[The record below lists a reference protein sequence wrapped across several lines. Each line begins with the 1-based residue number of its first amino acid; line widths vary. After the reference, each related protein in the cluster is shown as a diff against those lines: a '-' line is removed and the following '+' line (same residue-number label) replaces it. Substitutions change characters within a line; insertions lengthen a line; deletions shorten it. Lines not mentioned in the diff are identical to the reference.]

1 MMPPA
6 ILADDLTGALDTAAQ
21 FTGRWGAIAVHLS
34 TTGGG
39 STGGMS
45 TEGRHLPP
53 CAVSSETRDLTS
65 AQAIPRALAAAR
77 SILGG
82 VTFRK
87 IDSLLRGPW
96 AAELA
101 ALHRGGDFDVCILA
115 PAFPA
120 QGRMTRGGWQIVPAG
135 PAIDIAARLQAEGLG
150 TGCAVRIADAES
162 DADLVAL
169 IDHFSPDRPL
179 WCGSAG
185 LARAL
190 AGLPPLRP
198 VLAPAPTLAVLG
210 SDHPVT
216 CGQMQALAR
225 LGPGVLRWLPPGDGA
240 MPDADWKGIT
250 ALGFDLPIGADR
262 VKAAAIIASDLMRL
276 PDRVPKPER
285 LVVTGGATLAALL
298 GALGARRMLC
308 LGELAPGLPLSRI
321 EDGVWPGVEVLSKS
335 GAFGGPETLVQLCVN
350 PGAITVS
357 ERF

>member
-1 MMPPA
+1 MKAPA

-21 FTGRWGAIAVHLS
+21 FTGRWGPIVVHL
-34 TTGGG
+34 GAA
-39 STGGMS
+39 
-45 TEGRHLPP
+45 EGPLVPP
-53 CAVSSETRDLTS
+53 CAVSSETRDLAS
-65 AQAIPRALAAAR
+65 AEAVPRALGAAS

-101 ALHRGGDFDVCILA
+101 ALHRVGSFAVCILA

-120 QGRMTRGGWQIVPAG
+120 QGRLTRGGWQIVPGG
-135 PAIDIAARLQAEGLG
+135 PAIDIAARLETEGLR
-150 TGCAVRIADAES
+150 TGFAVRIADAES

-169 IDHFSPDRPL
+169 VNRFGPEGPL
-179 WCGSAG
+179 WCGAAG

-190 AGLPPLRP
+190 AGTPSLRP
-198 VLAPAPTLAVLG
+198 VLAPAPTMAVLG

-216 CGQMQALAR
+216 RRQMVALAG
-225 LGPGVLRWLPPGDGA
+225 LGSGVLRWLPPGGGE
-240 MPDADWKGIT
+240 MPDGDWKGIT
-250 ALGFDLPIGADR
+250 ALSFDLPVGTDR
-262 VKAAAIIASDLMRL
+262 AKASAIIASDLLRL

-298 GALGARRMLC
+298 VALGARRMLC

-321 EDGVWPGVEVLSKS
+321 EDGVWSGVEVLSKS
-335 GAFGGPETLVQLCVN
+335 GAFGGPDILAQLCGD
-350 PGAITVS
+350 PGAIVAT

>member
-1 MMPPA
+1 MKAPA

-21 FTGRWGAIAVHLS
+21 FTGRWGPIAVHVGVAEWPLV
-34 TTGGG
+34 
-39 STGGMS
+39 
-45 TEGRHLPP
+45 PP

-65 AQAIPRALAAAR
+65 AEAVPRALAAAS
-77 SILGG
+77 SITGG
-82 VTFRK
+82 VTFLK

-101 ALHRGGDFDVCILA
+101 ALHRAGNFAVCILA

-120 QGRMTRGGWQIVPAG
+120 QGRLTRGGWQIVNEA
-135 PAIDIAARLQAEGLG
+135 PAIDIAARLETDGLR
-150 TGCAVRIADAES
+150 TGFAVRIADAES

-169 IDHFSPDRPL
+169 VSRFGPERPL

-190 AGLPPLRP
+190 AGTTPLRP
-198 VLAPAPTLAVLG
+198 VLAPTPTMAVLG

-216 CGQMQALAR
+216 RRQMEALAR
-225 LGPGVLRWLPPGDGA
+225 LDRSVLRWLPPGEGE
-240 MPDADWKGIT
+240 MPDGDWKGIT
-250 ALGFDLPIGADR
+250 ALSFDLPVGTAR
-262 VKAAAIIASDLMRL
+262 AKAAGIIASDLLRL

-298 GALGARRMLC
+298 VALGARRMLC

-321 EDGVWPGVEVLSKS
+321 EDGVWSGVEVLSKS
-335 GAFGGPETLVQLCVN
+335 GAFGGPDLLVQLCVD
-350 PGAITVS
+350 PGAIVALKD
-357 ERF
+357 FDVI